1 MKRDGA
7 AWDDGRLSP
16 SSAPLPSTSVEPS
29 CLGESSTDPF
39 YGFESE
45 AAIPV
50 DRPSGVQED
59 PWSEFESERDLG
71 ELSASPSSPL
81 PTVPPHP
88 GSMQQRPLHLGR
100 GVLLIGSAVAV
111 LAAITVWLLL

>member
-1 MKRDGA
+1 MKRDGG
-7 AWDDGRLSP
+7 AWDDSRISP
-16 SSAPLPSTSVEPS
+16 SSAPSLSTSVEPS

-71 ELSASPSSPL
+71 GLSASPSSPL
-81 PTVPPHP
+81 PTVRPHHQSIRQ
-88 GSMQQRPLHLGR
+88 GTLHLGR
-100 GVLLIGSAVAV
+100 GVLLIGSVVAV
-111 LAAITVWLLL
+111 LAGITVWLLL